1 MPNKRIAFQ
10 GEPGAYSEEALLL
23 IHPDAEA
30 QPYREFRDVAQA
42 VLTRRVELGV
52 LPIENSVV
60 GSIATNFDLNAD
72 SGLAIV
78 GEVVSAVHHCL
89 LGVPGAQR
97 GSLRRV
103 LSHPVALAQCERFLS
118 ELAGVEVVAFYDTAG
133 AAAEVARRNDA
144 SLGALAGA
152 LAARRYGL
160 EVVAER
166 IEDEPHNQT
175 RFLLVAR
182 DAAPPPPDV
191 ATKTTL
197 RLKLPHR
204 PGTLASALAPFA
216 EAGLNLTKIE
226 SRPGPPTPR
235 GYLFYLDVEARADE
249 PAMRAARA
257 ALAVPGAGVSPLRE
271 APRLTPRAPPRGLRS
286 RGVGGGW
293 RGAPR

>member
-60 GSIATNFDLNAD
+60 GSIATNFDLIAD

-103 LSHPVALAQCERFLS
+103 LSHPVALAQCERFLG

-133 AAAEVARRNDA
+133 AA
-144 SLGALAGA
+144 G
-152 LAARRYGL
+152 
-160 EVVAER
+160 
-166 IEDEPHNQT
+166 
-175 RFLLVAR
+175 
-182 DAAPPPPDV
+182 
-191 ATKTTL
+191 
-197 RLKLPHR
+197 
-204 PGTLASALAPFA
+204 
-216 EAGLNLTKIE
+216 
-226 SRPGPPTPR
+226 
-235 GYLFYLDVEARADE
+235 
-249 PAMRAARA
+249 
-257 ALAVPGAGVSPLRE
+257 
-271 APRLTPRAPPRGLRS
+271 
-286 RGVGGGW
+286 
-293 RGAPR
+293 RGAPRQQAALRAPARAPPGRPYWRPRPPPRVGKQPPKPTRPPVGGRG